1 MHLPATAAIVVIA
14 IAGFL
19 LYSNLPFGQPQP
31 TSDKGFQ
38 AEMITEE
45 ASASATSSSIPTPT
59 PTPEATIKPITS
71 KTPAPKPS
79 STASS
84 TPTATPAQTSS
95 GSTSASPSSVSVTKK
110 RSELNDLPV
119 VKITIPGTKKL
130 FIMPSDGTVGI
141 YGEYKG
147 EGTSFKEVN
156 GSADIQIGFST
167 NYGIKTGE
175 NKVTLNLK
183 EGGDIIEAAN
193 QSSAVLS
200 IPVTI
205 TITD

>member
-1 MHLPATAAIVVIA
+1 MHLPAAAAIVVIA

-19 LYSNLPFGQPQP
+19 VFSNLPIGQTQP

-38 AEMITEE
+38 AKMNQGGETE
-45 ASASATSSSIPTPT
+45 SSPSATATSTTTPQPTVKPVASKTPT
-59 PTPEATIKPITS
+59 PKPSTTPTPSPST
-71 KTPAPKPS
+71 TPAPA
-79 STASS
+79 ST
-84 TPTATPAQTSS
+84 
-95 GSTSASPSSVSVTKK
+95 GSTSASPSSISVTKK

-141 YGEYKG
+141 YGQYKG
-147 EGTSFKEVN
+147 EDTSFKEVN
-156 GSADIQIGFST
+156 GSAEIQIGFST
-167 NYGIKTGE
+167 SYGIKTGE
-175 NKVTLNLK
+175 NKVILNLK

-200 IPVTI
+200 IPVNI